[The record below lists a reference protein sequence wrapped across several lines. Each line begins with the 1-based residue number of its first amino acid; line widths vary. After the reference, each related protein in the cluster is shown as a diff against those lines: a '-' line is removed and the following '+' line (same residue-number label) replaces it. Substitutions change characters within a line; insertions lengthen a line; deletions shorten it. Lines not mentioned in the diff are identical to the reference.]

1 MVSADSVGVPRDPTY
16 SGYFKLIN
24 LFTYGTLT
32 LCGRPFHAVLLRR
45 LILYE
50 VLQPQN
56 ENRSGLGSFPSLAA
70 TEEIDFSFFSCKYL
84 DVSVPCVCPV

>member
-16 SGYFKLIN
+16 SGYFKLIS

-32 LCGRPFHAVLLRR
+32 LCGQPFQTVLLRR

-56 ENRSGLGSFPSLAA
+56 ENRSGLGSFPFARR
-70 TEEIDFSFFSCKYL
+70 Y
-84 DVSVPCVCPV
+84 